1 MNQQRFERACL
12 KVLSNLKKQSGI
24 GTLAEKSVHAVLKA
38 YYEPYEDSCEI
49 RIGSYVADIVGEDGI
64 IEIQTRQFSRLTEK
78 LKEYLPLCH
87 VTIVYPILSEKWIA
101 TIDSKTGAVLSRRKS
116 PLHGN
121 LWNLL
126 EELCGI
132 KEFLGNPSL
141 SFRTVLL
148 EAEELR
154 TAGTKRQKGRKI
166 DLIPLRLLE
175 EHDFNYPMDFS
186 KILPSSLPSNF
197 TSRILAETE
206 RIPLSM
212 AQTGL
217 YLLNRLGCVKRI
229 GKQGK
234 SYLYQKEY
242 EDSST

>member
-1 MNQQRFERACL
+1 MNQQRFERARL

-78 LKEYLPLCH
+78 LKEYLP
-87 VTIVYPILSEKWIA
+87 KWIA

-154 TAGTKRQKGRKI
+154 TAGTKRQ
-166 DLIPLRLLE
+166 
-175 EHDFNYPMDFS
+175 N
-186 KILPSSLPSNF
+186 
-197 TSRILAETE
+197 
-206 RIPLSM
+206 LSV
-212 AQTGL
+212 TT
-217 YLLNRLGCVKRI
+217 R
-229 GKQGK
+229 
-234 SYLYQKEY
+234 
-242 EDSST
+242 